1 MAMAVSMCHAA
12 SVCFQVE
19 KLQRDSD
26 QYTSYAMASFSA
38 AVEAAVPVLLQK
50 VCLQHPASLCD

>member
-1 MAMAVSMCHAA
+1 MAVSWLMQLLSAL
-12 SVCFQVE
+12 QVE
-19 KLQRDSD
+19 KLQRDTD

-50 VCLQHPASLCD
+50 VCLPHFASMCD